1 MGAVVLI
8 ASVTGVAYFLED
20 RYAKADDLKYN
31 YQQDRVRDLKSNI
44 RWYQDQMSWIM
55 NRCGKQD
62 PKDLPVHAF
71 NSYESYRH
79 QKEILDAQLKA
90 ELGRK

>member
-62 PKDLPVHAF
+62 PRIFRYTRLIRMRATVIRRRYWTR
-71 NSYESYRH
+71 N
-79 QKEILDAQLKA
+79 
-90 ELGRK
+90 